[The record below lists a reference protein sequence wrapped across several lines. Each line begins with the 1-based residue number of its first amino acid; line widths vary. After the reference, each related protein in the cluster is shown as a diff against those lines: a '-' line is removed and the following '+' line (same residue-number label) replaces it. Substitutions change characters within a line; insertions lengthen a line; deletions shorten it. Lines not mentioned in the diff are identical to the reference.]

1 MFSTESV
8 MFFLIDVVAWV
19 RNHEYVDGSDN
30 TCTSEDG
37 YLSLTIRPG
46 GISARAVLP
55 VFSDNG
61 RCEMAFGADRDAF
74 TPGAIKE
81 AVQDVATQH
90 GIMSWLVSCL
100 RSYGWHVSN
109 IDDGGKSLTADRTD
123 TYGVRGL
130 SIRVYSDI
138 VDRSIRIEGNGQ
150 SLVSM
155 HLNHAGFLKTSDNV
169 PECRDRFQIADWLLN
184 QYDF

>member
-8 MFFLIDVVAWV
+8 QFFLIDAVAWV
-19 RNHEYVDGSDN
+19 RTHEYVDGSDN

-37 YLSLTIRPG
+37 YLSLTIRPKR
-46 GISARAVLP
+46 IFARAVLP
-55 VFSDNG
+55 VFSGNG
-61 RCEMAFGADRDAF
+61 RCEMVFGAERDAF

-90 GIMSWLVSCL
+90 GVMSWLVRCL

-109 IDDGGKSLTADRTD
+109 IEDDGKSFTADRTD
-123 TYGVRGL
+123 AYGFRGL

-155 HLNHAGFLKTSDNV
+155 HLNHAGFLKTSNNA
-169 PECRDRFQIADWLLN
+169 PECCDRFRIADWLLN

>member
-1 MFSTESV
+1 MFSIESV
-8 MFFLIDVVAWV
+8 KFFLIDAVAWV
-19 RNHEYVDGSDN
+19 RTHEYVDGSDN

-37 YLSLTIRPG
+37 DLSITIRPE

-55 VFSDNG
+55 IFSDNG
-61 RCEMAFGADRDAF
+61 RSEMAFEAERDAF

-81 AVQDVATQH
+81 AVQEVATQH
-90 GIMSWLVSCL
+90 GVMSWLVNCL
-100 RSYGWHVSN
+100 RSHGWHVSDIN
-109 IDDGGKSLTADRTD
+109 DDGNSLTVERTD
-123 TYGVRGL
+123 AYGARGL
-130 SIRVYSDI
+130 SIRVYSDV

-155 HLNHAGFLKTSDNV
+155 HLNHAGFLKTSNNA
-169 PECRDRFQIADWLLN
+169 PECCDRFRIADWLLN